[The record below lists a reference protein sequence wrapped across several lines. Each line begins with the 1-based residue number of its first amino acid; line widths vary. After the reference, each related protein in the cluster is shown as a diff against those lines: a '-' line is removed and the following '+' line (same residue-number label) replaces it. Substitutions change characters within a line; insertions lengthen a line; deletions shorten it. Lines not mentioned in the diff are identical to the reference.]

1 MIAYTFYES
10 DNRVRRYAEALAQR
24 GETVDVVALQ
34 QKGQPAREVID
45 GVRVFR
51 IQRRAITEKSKFTYL
66 SKLCLFFFRSM
77 AFITREHIR
86 EPYRLVHIHSVP
98 DFEVFAAILPKLTG
112 SKIILDIHDIVP
124 EFYASKFN
132 ASQDSLAFKALVAVE
147 RMSTAFADHV
157 IVANHIWQE
166 RLLRRSVRDAKCT
179 TILNFPDTRIFRRR
193 AGRHVN
199 QKVVMLYP
207 GTLNHHQGVDIALR
221 AFALIKDQIPEAEFH
236 IYGTGDQRNLL
247 NQMIDQLGLGDQVF
261 LKGTLSLDQVA
272 QAIENADLG
281 IVPKRKD
288 GFGNEAFSTKIL
300 EFMAVGVPVIIP
312 DTMIDRYYFNDSV
325 ARFFRANDEQSLA
338 ETMLL
343 MVKHPELR
351 QELVRRADEFITR
364 YTWNENRSGY
374 LALVDSLLPSKN
386 GHRSCN

>member
-24 GETVDVVALQ
+24 GDSVDVVALQ
-34 QKGQPAREVID
+34 QEGQSAREVIG

-51 IQRRAITEKSKFTYL
+51 IQRRIVTEKSKFTYL

-98 DFEVFAAILPKLTG
+98 DFEVFAAMVPKLTG

-132 ASQDSLAFKALVAVE
+132 TSQNSLAFKLLVAVE

-157 IVANHIWQE
+157 IAANHIWQG
-166 RLLRRSVRDAKCT
+166 RLQRRSVSDTKCT
-179 TILNFPDTRIFRRR
+179 TILNFPDTQIFRRR
-193 AGRHVN
+193 AENRVN

-221 AFALIKDQIPEAEFH
+221 AFALIKDQVPEAEFH
-236 IYGTGDQRNLL
+236 IYGAGDQRDFLSD
-247 NQMIDQLGLGDQVF
+247 MIGELGLEDRVF
-261 LKGTLSLDQVA
+261 LKGMLSLDQVA
-272 QAIENADLG
+272 QAIENSDLG

-325 ARFFRANDEQSLA
+325 VRFFHANDERSLA

-343 MVKHPELR
+343 MIEHPELR
-351 QELVRRADEFITR
+351 QELVRGADEFIKR
-364 YTWNENRSGY
+364 YTWNENRAGY
-374 LALVDSLLPSKN
+374 LALVDSLLSPQN
-386 GHRSCN
+386 GHKPCD